1 MLNTQKRNRKIFHHI
16 ESAIHDFCIVLECSY
31 ISNKEAIMVQHENE
45 DLFYIYPEFNKN
57 DYEINIVCMVYSNLP
72 ISKTSKLKEIYKE
85 DEITEYLKD
94 AESSL
99 WFLDDTRLVMSQV
112 IEAHY
117 SDYAILK
124 SKMLLEAYIN
134 VQKARKLKD
143 KLEKLLIEF
152 EQVSVN

>member
-1 MLNTQKRNRKIFHHI
+1 
-16 ESAIHDFCIVLECSY
+16 
-31 ISNKEAIMVQHENE
+31 MVQHENE